1 MVRFGGHIV
10 SRSVGRALLSA
21 SSLAA
26 TSVLTSMASA
36 QEAAG
41 SGDTVLAEV
50 VVTAQMREQNVQD
63 IPLSITA
70 VTGDML
76 EARSQ
81 TNLKEISAQAPNV
94 LLQQNP
100 AGSGNSMRAFI
111 RGVGQ
116 SDHSPS
122 VEPGVG
128 IYVDDIY
135 FGTVTA
141 SAFDL
146 LDLERVEILR
156 GPQGTLSGMNSQG
169 GSIKLYSRKPGTG
182 REGGHIEATLGNYGR
197 RDLKASADFTV
208 IPDKVFARVTGVAR
222 NRDGHVTLYNY
233 ACVNPDDPDVISGAI
248 PSLIRSGDCK
258 SGELGNQ
265 QMYAVRGTLRI
276 APADSRLE
284 INLIGDYTKD
294 TSSTQASVL
303 IASAE
308 SASKGTANPQ
318 DRSAISVPYQGV
330 AYDDRFVTY
339 GQYRRP
345 DARLND
351 PYASYANFYDPGVT
365 YRAIGLAPPPAQAV
379 PGPSNGPYIA
389 ANASQVEAWGISA
402 TIDYELSDNFALKSI
417 TGYRSYDTMSGM
429 DNDNSPVVFI
439 QSTDWFGHEQF
450 SQEIR
455 VTGNLVD
462 DTVHLTVGGIY
473 FEASTRPLSRIHTP
487 FSGFG
492 PPGFPTFSFL
502 NDDTADMEVTAGF
515 ANVAWDV
522 TDALTLEGGIRV
534 TDEQKDY
541 TFGRLN
547 PDGAGDYLPLSNPG
561 NPLTGWTGTY
571 SDTVTDYRAA
581 VSYKLAAD
589 AMIYAQFATGHKAGG
604 ISPRPYSYHQI
615 RPFGPETL
623 DSYEAG
629 FKVDLLGRAIRL
641 NGSVFHMDY
650 QDYQGIPQ
658 VCVGVDG
665 QPLPE
670 DAGGVPGL
678 CGQYLN
684 LADAKVKGF
693 ELETLIRPVV
703 GLSIDGAVSYVDF
716 EFGAPRYATNDV
728 REGSSRPGIGKWK
741 WSVGAQYELEL
752 GHIGT
757 LTPRIDVARTP
768 GYCGNFACD
777 PNATV
782 DSYVLTNARLT
793 FDTLDG
799 DWSVSLEATNLTDKL
814 YYVNKFLNQWYVSGQ
829 PGRPREYALS
839 VRRRF

>member
-1 MVRFGGHIV
+1 MIRFGGETV
-10 SRSVGRALLSA
+10 RRAVRRVLLMST
-21 SSLAA
+21 SSLVA
-26 TSVLTSMASA
+26 TSFMVNASA
-36 QEAAG
+36 QDAG
-41 SGDTVLAEV
+41 SEDTLEEV
-50 VVTAQMREQNVQD
+50 VVTAQMRLQSVQD

-81 TNLKEISAQAPNV
+81 TNLREISAQAPNV

-100 AGSGNSMRAFI
+100 SGSGNSMRAFI

-116 SDHSPS
+116 SDQSPS

-146 LDLERVEILR
+146 VDLDRVEILR

-169 GSIKLYSRKPGTG
+169 GSIKLYSRKPQG
-182 REGGHIEATLGNYGR
+182 EGGYLEATLGSMGR
-197 RDLKASADFTV
+197 RDVKASADFTV
-208 IPDKVFARVTGVAR
+208 VPDTVFARVTGVAR

-248 PSLIRSGDCK
+248 PRLIESGDCRA
-258 SGELGNQ
+258 GELGNQ
-265 QMYAVRGTLRI
+265 QMYAVRGALRI
-276 APADSRLE
+276 APAGSPLE

-294 TSSTQASVL
+294 TSNTQASVL

-308 SASKGTANPQ
+308 SASWGTASPQ
-318 DRSAISVPYQGV
+318 NRANTSLSYQGV

-339 GQYRRP
+339 GQFRRP
-345 DARLND
+345 NARLND

-365 YRAIGLAPPPAQAV
+365 YQATGPGSGPPTTIPVGA
-379 PGPSNGPYIA
+379 SNGPYIA
-389 ANASQVEAWGISA
+389 ANASQVEAWGVSG
-402 TIDYELSDNFALKSI
+402 TIDYQLSDRFALKSI
-417 TGYRSYDTMSGM
+417 TGYREYDTLSGN

-439 QSTDWFGHEQF
+439 QSTDWFSHRQF
-450 SQEIR
+450 SQEVR
-455 VTGNLVD
+455 FTGNLVD
-462 DTVHLTVGGIY
+462 NTVHFTVGGIY
-473 FEASTRPLSRIHTP
+473 YDASTRPLSRIHTP

-492 PPGFPTFSFL
+492 PTGFPTFSFL
-502 NDDTADMEVTAGF
+502 NDDIADVEVLAGF
-515 ANVAWDV
+515 ANVAWDM
-522 TDALTLEGGIRV
+522 TDALTLEGGIRI

-541 TFGRLN
+541 TFGRYN
-547 PDGAGDYLPLSNPG
+547 PDGVGDYLPLSNPN
-561 NPLTGWTGTY
+561 NPLSGWTGTY
-571 SDTVTDYRAA
+571 KDTVDDYRVAL
-581 VSYKLAAD
+581 SYEFMP
-589 AMIYAQFATGHKAGG
+589 AMMAYAQFATGHKGGG

-615 RPFGPETL
+615 RPFNAETL
-623 DSYEAG
+623 DSFEVG
-629 FKVDLLGRAIRL
+629 FKTDFFGRTLRL

-650 QDYQGIPQ
+650 KGYQGIPN
-658 VCVGVDG
+658 VCVGTDG

-670 DAGGVPGL
+670 DAGGTPGL

-684 LADAKVKGF
+684 LADADVEGF
-693 ELETLIRPVV
+693 ELEALIRPID
-703 GLSIDGAVSYVDF
+703 GLSIDAALSYVDF
-716 EFGAPRYATNDV
+716 EFGAPQFATNDV

-741 WSVGAQYELEL
+741 WSVGAQYAINL
-752 GHIGT
+752 GGLGT
-757 LTPRIDVARTP
+757 LTPRVDVARTP

-782 DSYVLTNARLT
+782 DAYTLTNARIT
-793 FDTLDG
+793 FETANR
-799 DWSVSLEATNLTDKL
+799 DWAIALEGTNLTDEL
-814 YYVNKFLNQWYVSGQ
+814 YYINKFLNVWYVTGQ
-829 PGRPREYALS
+829 PGRPREFALT